1 MNTVLKYISFKT
13 GLFGPG
19 SLTIFLNDKKSLC
32 LSAEHEAEVI
42 WKANLIVRSADTT
55 EEQ

>member
-1 MNTVLKYISFKT
+1 MNAVLKYISFKT

-42 WKANLIVRSADTT
+42 WKTNLIVRSADTT